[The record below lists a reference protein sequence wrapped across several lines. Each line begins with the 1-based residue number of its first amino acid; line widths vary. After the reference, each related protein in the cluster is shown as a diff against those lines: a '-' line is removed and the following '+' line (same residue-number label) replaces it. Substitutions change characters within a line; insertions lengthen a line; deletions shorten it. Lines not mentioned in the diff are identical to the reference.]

1 MAKTYPAIGP
11 FAAGDVLTAA
21 TMTSIDTNL
30 DNFRVPAM
38 CSVYRSS
45 DLSSYTAST
54 LITWQAADYD
64 TESPSDPMWASGAN
78 ADKVYI
84 RTAGVYALSFR
95 FYLTAT
101 ASITLM
107 ETDIYLNANVI
118 NVVNSPVFS
127 TTAAY
132 GLATCIQKCAVGD
145 YVAASLS
152 PTGGS
157 AYVVKGGA
165 SNIYSQTRF
174 TVAWLGQAS

>member
-1 MAKTYPAIGP
+1 MAKTYNTISTFTSGQI
-11 FAAGDVLTAA
+11 LTA
-21 TMTSIDTNL
+21 TQMNQIGTNS
-30 DNFRVPAM
+30 NNYRVPPS

-45 DLSSYTAST
+45 DATGYTSS

-64 TESPSDPMWASGAN
+64 TESPTDPMWASGAN
-78 ADKVYI
+78 ANKVYI
-84 RTAGVYALSFR
+84 RTAGIYAICFR

-132 GLATCIQKCAVGD
+132 GLATHVQKCAAGD
-145 YVAASLS
+145 YVGAALS

-165 SNIYSQTRF
+165 SDTYAQTRL
-174 TVAWLGQAS
+174 TVTWLGQTA